1 MCIRD
6 RAYPAEVRELRAHY
20 QTWWEEIEPSFS
32 DATAIIVGNPAE
44 NPAKLTCH
52 DWVCKAHPPWNQQ
65 AVRAA
70 KTSAEG
76 TGFWNIEVSQAG
88 KYRIELYRWP
98 KEANAGLNDP
108 LPPGK
113 PVAGLPAYRM
123 MPGRGFQFS
132 TASLSVADL
141 ELTTKFESDAKA
153 AVFETELP
161 AGRTQLKALLHG
173 SNDEKVG
180 AFYVY
185 VQRLESAAE

>member
-1 MCIRD
+1 
-6 RAYPAEVRELRAHY
+6 
-20 QTWWEEIEPSFS
+20 
-32 DATAIIVGNPAE
+32 
-44 NPAKLTCH
+44 
-52 DWVCKAHPPWNQQ
+52 
-65 AVRAA
+65 
-70 KTSAEG
+70 
-76 TGFWNIEVSQAG
+76 
-88 KYRIELYRWP
+88 
-98 KEANAGLNDP
+98 
-108 LPPGK
+108 
-113 PVAGLPAYRM
+113 M